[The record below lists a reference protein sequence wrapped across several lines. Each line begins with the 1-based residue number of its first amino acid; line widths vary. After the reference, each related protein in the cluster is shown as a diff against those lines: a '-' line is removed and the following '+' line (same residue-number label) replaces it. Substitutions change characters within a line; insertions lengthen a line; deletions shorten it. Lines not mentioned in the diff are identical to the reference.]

1 MRYLAIDLGDKRT
14 GLALGDRETGLVSPL
29 EVIECAI
36 GADGGKVLL
45 DRLAAAIETHLGVA
59 SPARKD
65 TLVIGLPLNMDG
77 SEGPQA
83 KKCRGFGELLAQ
95 QTGRA
100 VVYHDER
107 LTSVEA
113 DWSMSRS
120 GMTRGQKKQK
130 RDALAAAAILR
141 DYFGVLGGSL
151 GGSLGRDGSV
161 DAGAE
166 GLGASESGEDS

>member
-36 GADGGKVLL
+36 GADGGKLL
-45 DRLAAAIETHLGVA
+45 LERVASAIELHLGAVTK
-59 SPARKD
+59 ARTD

-113 DWSMSRS
+113 DWSMSQS
-120 GMTRGQKKQK
+120 GMTRRQKKQK

-141 DYFGVLGGSL
+141 DYFGALGGSA
-151 GGSLGRDGSV
+151 GSGFGDSGSP
-161 DAGAE
+161 DAGT
-166 GLGASESGEDS
+166 DS

>member
-29 EVIECAI
+29 EVIECGI
-36 GADGGKVLL
+36 GADGGKALRRML
-45 DRLAAAIETHLGVA
+45 IAAIENHLGAATSGSKHV
-59 SPARKD
+59 
-65 TLVIGLPLNMDG
+65 LVIGLPLNMDG

-83 KKCRGFGELLAQ
+83 KKCRGFGEAIAQ
-95 QTGRA
+95 QTGRT

-141 DYFGVLGGSL
+141 DYFGSL
-151 GGSLGRDGSV
+151 GAGGAGGAGSDLGDS
-161 DAGAE
+161 DSPAG
-166 GLGASESGEDS
+166 GATS

>member
-29 EVIECAI
+29 EVVECPI
-36 GADGGKVLL
+36 GADGGKLLL
-45 DRLAAAIETHLGVA
+45 DRLAAAIQTHLGAAIA
-59 SPARKD
+59 SRAD

-83 KKCRGFGELLAQ
+83 KKARTFGELLAQ
-95 QTGRA
+95 RTGRI
-100 VVYHDER
+100 VIYHDER

-141 DYFGVLGGSL
+141 DYFGALGGSE
-151 GGSLGRDGSV
+151 GEGSAGS
-161 DAGAE
+161 DA
-166 GLGASESGEDS
+166 DS